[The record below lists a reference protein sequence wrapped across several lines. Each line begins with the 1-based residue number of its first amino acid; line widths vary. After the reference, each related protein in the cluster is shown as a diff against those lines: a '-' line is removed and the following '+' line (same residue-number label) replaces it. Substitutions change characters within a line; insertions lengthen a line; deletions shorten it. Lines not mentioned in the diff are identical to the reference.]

1 MNNIEI
7 IKEWIKYAEM
17 DRSTAEYENKRVD
30 KPFEIICYHCQ
41 QSVEKYLKACLIMY
55 GYSVYKSHDLFEL
68 LGYCIKENKEFE
80 KIKEECI
87 SLTNYAVETRYP
99 FHKFE
104 LEENDVKEAIN
115 SMNKCNNLI
124 IDVLNNYL
132 QNEKEN
138 NNKEAPIDEDNTE
151 DDDEEE
157 M

>member
-1 MNNIEI
+1 MLPEAKASSKNGLFLPVAD
-7 IKEWIKYAEM
+7 WSYRPDRAFSLKY
-17 DRSTAEYENKRVD
+17 
-30 KPFEIICYHCQ
+30 PP
-41 QSVEKYLKACLIMY
+41 